1 MKQPWYD
8 TFFREDYARFDEH
21 PNTSDEVAF
30 LSEVLPENGRIL
42 DLACGA
48 GRHAVPLSQAGY
60 DVIGLDRSDVLLNRA
75 NDYESTARWV
85 RGDVR
90 TVPLADGCCDGVISM
105 FSSLGYFEDEYE
117 NYHVLAEAAR
127 VLGPGGRLVIETV
140 NVAFLVKHAPPQ
152 TWFRTGKLTVLEAR
166 EYDPV
171 TCRSEVSV
179 TVIDGAKRREYAH
192 SIRLYSAAEL
202 AMLLASIGI
211 ETLDVYGDFDDSE
224 MTVDSPHMILIGERT

>member
-1 MKQPWYD
+1 MTQPWYD
-8 TFFREDYARFDEH
+8 TFFRDDYARFDDH
-21 PNTSDEVAF
+21 PDTPEEVAF
-30 LSEVLPENGRIL
+30 LIDVLPDGGRIL

-48 GRHAVPLSQAGY
+48 GRHAAPLSESGY

-75 NDYESTARWV
+75 KGLESSAQWV
-85 RGDVR
+85 RSDVR
-90 TVPLADGCCDGVISM
+90 TIPLADGSCDGVISM
-105 FSSLGYFEDEYE
+105 FSSLGYFDDEYE
-117 NYHVLAEAAR
+117 NYHVLSEAAR
-127 VLGPGGRLVIETV
+127 VLTPDGRLVIETV
-140 NVAFLVKHAPPQ
+140 NVGFLIKHAPPQ

-211 ETLDVYGDFDDSE
+211 ETLDVYGDFDGSE